1 MQFNGDTVL
10 KAVRRYFRPTEQ
22 RAERSGAVP
31 YATQKSRE
39 KAFTGLKKYAVI
51 LGVILVSGIFCA
63 LAKLFFDFVGNPAR
77 AEKIY
82 IQALADLNAQNYSN
96 AYYQFS
102 KVSYLSEFKPYAI
115 YHRAECAKA
124 LNDYKSE
131 QKQYYLLFNIYPKNE
146 LSLKSKYYFA
156 IDIADSN
163 PWLAQKYLEE
173 IIQKAPESNYA
184 TGAKYQIANILNTKY
199 SNSSLSSEVDK
210 NEIEKYLREYLTTA
224 PSGRWALKA
233 AELWQNI
240 SQNLSDE
247 DKNIIAETYM
257 LYNLAQRAQNLLEDS
272 DINVTWAKYAKAALQ
287 SGETGKA
294 KSLIETG
301 LRQQH
306 SKAKEADKNLVITRY
321 LQTQKD
327 KEKTVDSF
335 LSAAQ
340 GKSDLFLKSLK
351 CKYTK
356 NQNTQNQCYANILK
370 YYDISSFSEPVLETL
385 FMESIKTGQY
395 SNAKKLGLKYL
406 EKYTDNENTAE
417 IAFWLGKIN
426 KHSGKTLEANEYFRK
441 VILNYPDSYYAFRS
455 YLQLND
461 IKNSII
467 TTLIEPKNVIF
478 PYYGKADATIIKLVE
493 MGDLSIIS
501 QIYEN
506 DKFIQSWVLYEK
518 GEKSRAMC
526 IARDAMAKLNE
537 KPEKSDL
544 RWRLVYPAFM
554 YDEMKEFAH
563 SAGNNPVLMLSL
575 TREESYFNPNAH
587 SYVGASGLMQLMPA
601 TAKEINRIR
610 GLGMETLDELKNS
623 GTNLK
628 LGNHYYNYLLKNLG
642 ENNILA
648 VGAYNGG
655 IGSISRWKQGLEYRD
670 IDEFIEKI
678 PYPETRT
685 YIKKVFRTY
694 WNYARLYL

>member
-1 MQFNGDTVL
+1 MV
-10 KAVRRYFRPTEQ
+10 
-22 RAERSGAVP
+22 
-31 YATQKSRE
+31 
-39 KAFTGLKKYAVI
+39 KKYAI
-51 LGVILVSGIFCA
+51 ISGVVFVLGIFCV

-77 AEKIY
+77 ADKIY
-82 IQALADLNAQNYSN
+82 TQALDDFNARNYSN

-102 KVSYLSEFKPYAI
+102 KVSYLSELKPYAI

-146 LSLKSKYYFA
+146 LALKSKYYFA
-156 IDIADSN
+156 MDIADSN
-163 PWLAQKYLEE
+163 PRLAQKYFEE

-184 TGAKYQIANILNTKY
+184 TGAKYQIASILNTKY
-199 SNSSLSSEVDK
+199 SNSALSSEHDRA
-210 NEIEKYLREYLTTA
+210 EIVTYLREYLTSA

-233 AELWQNI
+233 ADLWQNI
-240 SQNLSDE
+240 SPTLADE
-247 DKNIIAETYM
+247 DKNLIAETYM

-272 DINVTWAKYAKAALQ
+272 DLNVTWAKYAKAALQ

-301 LRQQH
+301 LRQH
-306 SKAKEADKNLVITRY
+306 YSKANEADQNAVITKY

-327 KEKTVDSF
+327 KEKAVDAF
-335 LSAAQ
+335 LAATQ
-340 GKSDLFLKSLK
+340 GKSDLFLKNLK

-356 NQNTQNQCYANILK
+356 NPNAQHQCYANILK
-370 YYDISSFSEPVLETL
+370 YHDISSFSEPILENL
-385 FMESIKTGQY
+385 FIESVNTGQY
-395 SNAKKLGLKYL
+395 SNAKKLGQKYL
-406 EKYTDNENTAE
+406 EKFPTNENAAE
-417 IAFWLGKIN
+417 IAFWIGKIN
-426 KHSGKTLEANEYFRK
+426 KHNAKNIEANEYFRK
-441 VILNYPDSYYAFRS
+441 VIMNYPDSYYALRS

-461 IKNSII
+461 IRNSII
-467 TTLIEPKNVIF
+467 TTVIEPKNVIF
-478 PYYGKADATIIKLVE
+478 PYYGKANAAIIKLVE
-493 MGDLSIIS
+493 MGDLDIIG
-501 QIYEN
+501 QIYED

-526 IARDAMAKLNE
+526 TARDAMAKLSE

-563 SAGNNPVLMLSL
+563 AAGNNPVLMLSL
-575 TREESYFNPNAH
+575 TREESYFNHNAH
-587 SYVGASGLMQLMPA
+587 SYVGATGLMQLMPE

-610 GLGMETLDELKNS
+610 GLGMESLAELQDAD
-623 GTNLK
+623 TNLK
-628 LGNHYYNYLLKNLG
+628 LGNHYYNHLLRNLG

-655 IGSISRWKQGLEYRD
+655 IGSISRWKSGLEYRD
-670 IDEFIEKI
+670 IDEFVEKI
-678 PYPETRT
+678 PYPETKT

>member
-1 MQFNGDTVL
+1 MQFNRDMI
-10 KAVRRYFRPTEQ
+10 
-22 RAERSGAVP
+22 
-31 YATQKSRE
+31 
-39 KAFTGLKKYAVI
+39 KKYAI
-51 LGVILVSGIFCA
+51 ISGVVFVLGIFCV
-63 LAKLFFDFVGNPAR
+63 LAKLFIDFVGNPAR
-77 AEKIY
+77 ADKIY
-82 IQALADLNAQNYSN
+82 AQALEDFNNQNYSN

-102 KVSYLSEFKPYAI
+102 KVSYLSELKPYAI

-146 LSLKSKYYFA
+146 LSLKSKYFFA
-156 IDIADSN
+156 IDIAESN
-163 PWLAQKYLEE
+163 PKLAQKYFEE
-173 IIQKAPESNYA
+173 IILKAPESNYA

-199 SNSSLSSEVDK
+199 SNSALSSEHDRA
-210 NEIEKYLREYLTTA
+210 EIENYLRDYLTSA
-224 PSGRWALKA
+224 PAGRWALKA
-233 AELWQNI
+233 VELWQNI
-240 SQNLSDE
+240 SPHMSDE
-247 DKNIIAETYM
+247 DKCLVAETYM
-257 LYNLAQRAQNLLEDS
+257 LYNLAQRAQNLLENTDLN
-272 DINVTWAKYAKAALQ
+272 ITWAKYAKAALQ

-301 LRQQH
+301 LRQQN
-306 SKAKEADKNLVITRY
+306 SKAEEADKNKVITRY

-327 KEKTVDSF
+327 KEKAVDAF
-335 LSAAQ
+335 LAAAQ
-340 GKSDLFLKSLK
+340 GKSDLFLSNLK
-351 CKYTK
+351 CRYTK
-356 NQNTQNQCYANILK
+356 NQNAQHQCYANILK
-370 YYDISSFSEPVLETL
+370 YNDISSFSEPILETL
-385 FMESIKTGQY
+385 FMESITTGQY
-395 SNAKKLGLKYL
+395 SNAKRLGLKYL
-406 EKYTDNENTAE
+406 DKFPTSENAAE
-417 IAFWLGKIN
+417 IAFWIGKIN
-426 KHSGKTLEANEYFRK
+426 KHANKSIEANEYFRR

-461 IKNSII
+461 IRNSII
-467 TTLIEPKNVIF
+467 TTVIEPKNVIF
-478 PYYGKADATIIKLVE
+478 PYYGKADAAIIKLVE
-493 MGDLSIIS
+493 MGDLNLIA
-501 QIYEN
+501 QVYED

-526 IARDAMAKLNE
+526 TARDAMAKLSE

-544 RWRLVYPAFM
+544 RWRLVYPTFM
-554 YDEMKEFAH
+554 YDDMKEFANLL
-563 SAGNNPVLMLSL
+563 GNNPVLMLAL

-610 GLGMETLDELKNS
+610 NLGMESLSELQDAD
-623 GTNLK
+623 TNLK
-628 LGNHYYNYLLKNLG
+628 LGNHYYNYLLRNLG

-655 IGSISRWKQGLEYRD
+655 IGSISRWKSGLEYRD

-678 PYPETRT
+678 PYPETKT